1 MSSSPADVSRSVGA
15 PRTADGAVSPR
26 AIPRRALLRGL
37 GIGGGALGL
46 VTVARRA
53 LGAQETPAA
62 NFAPMEQGAYRP
74 TLRDPKP
81 DATPRLTDADRD
93 ALEHRI
99 KCQCGCILDIY
110 TCRTTDFTCQVSPAM
125 HRDVM
130 RLVAGGY
137 EAEEIL
143 EAFVATY
150 GEVALTAP
158 KKEGFNWAGYLA
170 PGIAMATGAVALT
183 ILLRK
188 WAREART
195 AAAARPA
202 GGLGAATLPGVSA
215 EELSRLDRA
224 LREEG

>member
-1 MSSSPADVSRSVGA
+1 MSFDRNPITNQRAQSRRAFVMRA
-15 PRTADGAVSPR
+15 GAVVGGLGLLV
-26 AIPRRALLRGL
+26 RRA
-37 GIGGGALGL
+37 
-46 VTVARRA
+46 
-53 LGAQETPAA
+53 GAQEQQASTTNGGEEMTSDSYKPVS
-62 NFAPMEQGAYRP
+62 RP
-74 TLRDPKP
+74 PKP
-81 DATPRLTDADRD
+81 GATPSMSKVE
-93 ALEHRI
+93 LETFERQLA
-99 KCQCGCILDIY
+99 CPCPCTLDIY

-130 RLVAGGY
+130 RLIAGGY

-143 EAFVATY
+143 EAFVSTY

-195 AAAARPA
+195 SAAARSA
-202 GGLGAATLPGVSA
+202 GGLGAAALPGVSA